1 MDENIFIY
9 FETMDMCARFKK
21 DNMKMYICEKI
32 KFEHFGSQSHD
43 IFYDHEAKLSR
54 NWHYNWSKF
63 YFFKKHYNYFY
74 ALKKILPNLLRAIKS
89 YFRNIFS
96 SSEENRNKKI
106 LASYELKGIFAAI
119 MLKKSEFRIKF

>member
-1 MDENIFIY
+1 
-9 FETMDMCARFKK
+9 MDMCARFKK

-63 YFFKKHYNYFY
+63 YYFKKNFNYFY
-74 ALKKILPNLLRAIKS
+74 ALKKSIPSVMKFFFRCLKFKIKNEQNNFELSRAELS
-89 YFRNIFS
+89 GTLNSIF
-96 SSEENRNKKI
+96 
-106 LASYELKGIFAAI
+106 
-119 MLKKSEFRIKF
+119 LKKSKYRPYIK